1 LPQEAIVATDVAVVV
16 ASAEEAVVV
25 TVAVIAVVVAVV
37 TVVTVATALSA
48 PLLLN
53 DCFHRQT

>member
-1 LPQEAIVATDVAVVV
+1 VVKDAAVVV
-16 ASAEEAVVV
+16 ASAEEAVAVNAVVTVVV

-37 TVVTVATALSA
+37 TALSA

-53 DCFHRQT
+53 DCFDRQT

>member
-1 LPQEAIVATDVAVVV
+1 MATDVAVVV

-37 TVVTVATALSA
+37 TVANALSA

-53 DCFHRQT
+53 DCFDRQT